1 MSFVPEFVAGRKAV
15 RFRLANAL
23 VVTSAFIAGIGV
35 FVALQAPRTSLVLLA
50 GVAALAALLL
60 FPELALALFVVIGD
74 LKGDDRV
81 AAILPWDLTL
91 ALAAVLIAGIALNFF
106 RGKPVARPPGVYLLF
121 VPFVAVM
128 TASLAYTPVFD
139 AGLEKLGRFIGITG
153 ISILAPF
160 FVLGTPCSLK
170 RFFVGFS
177 VAGFAICAW
186 SLSALDG
193 SARLATPSNNTI
205 ALGHIACALILILWF
220 GAIPRVSFPQRFAAC
235 FLLAVPAVALIGS
248 GSRGPLIACAV
259 VVLASVLVDRRRW
272 LDLGCLAALA
282 LAAVPFLKLPASSL
296 DYLGTLVRSRTTAE
310 LLSFRGDLIDSA
322 WRLLQQHPLIGGGIQ
337 SFRYFSP
344 NSALYN
350 WPHNI
355 FLEIAC
361 ELGIP
366 AALLVCAVFGTAI
379 RESLRQIRYRTAPH
393 FAFSEITAALLAVGI
408 INGTNTGDINS
419 DRLTWLFVSLVF
431 VARAIRTPDRQR
443 VSSPVYAQ
451 QPAETS

>member
-1 MSFVPEFVAGRKAV
+1 MTLLTSPLTTDLYELNMIQAYLDRGEDKEAVFEFFMR
-15 RFRLANAL
+15 RL
-23 VVTSAFIAGIGV
+23 
-35 FVALQAPRTSLVLLA
+35 P
-50 GVAALAALLL
+50 
-60 FPELALALFVVIGD
+60 
-74 LKGDDRV
+74 
-81 AAILPWDLTL
+81 
-91 ALAAVLIAGIALNFF
+91 
-106 RGKPVARPPGVYLLF
+106 
-121 VPFVAVM
+121 
-128 TASLAYTPVFD
+128 
-139 AGLEKLGRFIGITG
+139 
-153 ISILAPF
+153 
-160 FVLGTPCSLK
+160 
-170 RFFVGFS
+170 
-177 VAGFAICAW
+177 
-186 SLSALDG
+186 
-193 SARLATPSNNTI
+193 
-205 ALGHIACALILILWF
+205 
-220 GAIPRVSFPQRFAAC
+220 PQRG
-235 FLLAVPAVALIGS
+235 FLLAAG
-248 GSRGPLIACAV
+248 
-259 VVLASVLVDRRRW
+259 
-272 LDLGCLAALA
+272 LDDA
-282 LAAVPFLKLPASSL
+282 L

-379 RESLRQIRYRTAPH
+379 RESLRQIRYRAAPH

-431 VARAIRTPDRQR
+431 VARAIRTADRQR